1 MQIIY
6 MLLKLLVG
14 AVEIQTAKVL
24 TDEPALPL
32 TFVGTIFDL
41 SKSQSATQQVH
52 HQQQQQGQH
61 PGGPFTITSASSSS
75 RSQPLSSSSG
85 GGKSGHMNESLPPYQ
100 SATAAMPRAT
110 TTAETPRKNSDI
122 GIGAVTTPPSNVDD
136 L

>member
-14 AVEIQTAKVL
+14 VVEIQTAKVL
-24 TDEPALPL
+24 NDEPALPL

-52 HQQQQQGQH
+52 QQHQGQH
-61 PGGPFTITSASSSS
+61 PGGPFTITSSSSSTS
-75 RSQPLSSSSG
+75 RSQPSSSSG
-85 GGKSGHMNESLPPYQ
+85 GKSAHMNESLPPYQ

>member
-14 AVEIQTAKVL
+14 VVEIQTAKVL
-24 TDEPALPL
+24 NDEPALPL

-61 PGGPFTITSASSSS
+61 PGGPFTITSSSSSTS
-75 RSQPLSSSSG
+75 RSQPSSS

-100 SATAAMPRAT
+100 SAAAAMPRAT
-110 TTAETPRKNSDI
+110 TTVETPRKNSDI